1 MGIASVDMRQRSIAH
16 TFGRWPMAAQSSF
29 ASSKAMRL
37 LKTSSGASAAHRP
50 RLAAGAGA
58 QTREAVIRARCAAT
72 LHLSEQ

>member
-1 MGIASVDMRQRSIAH
+1 MGIAAVDMRQRSIAH

-50 RLAAGAGA
+50 ADLPMAADKQINLRGEFAPA
-58 QTREAVIRARCAAT
+58 QM
-72 LHLSEQ
+72 SS